1 VIEMAMKRLYWT
13 VPAFLL
19 ACLAVLGWTSI
30 KPVWAGPAVALDA
43 AHGGSD
49 AGLKAGSETEKDWN
63 LKFVKALQKA
73 LAGFDVN
80 VIVVRKG
87 DDTIDPGKRQ
97 STLNTSGIS
106 AAVIVHVDRDKTGT
120 QNGPLL
126 VVEPPTRS
134 DGMGGGEIPRWGFIS
149 LYQFRNS
156 LKLAKAIASS
166 LEIAPVLN
174 TLSDSR
180 GLGGETPSTDGRVF
194 CLPHQNLRYLTVPS
208 VVLTPLF
215 LTSKSD
221 LAKFSKPEAMEDF
234 AAKVAKG
241 LANYFQVSQ

>member
-1 VIEMAMKRLYWT
+1 VIEMAMRRFYLT
-13 VPAFLL
+13 GPVFLF
-19 ACLAVLGWTSI
+19 ACLAVFGWSLFNQ
-30 KPVWAGPAVALDA
+30 VWAGPAVALDA
-43 AHGGSD
+43 AHGGAD
-49 AGLKAGSETEKDWN
+49 AGLKAGSETEKEWN

-87 DDTIDPGKRQ
+87 DEGIEPQKRQ
-97 STLNTSGIS
+97 AALNTSGAS
-106 AAVIVHVDRDKTGT
+106 AAVIIHVDREKTGT

-134 DGMGGGEIPRWGFIS
+134 DGMGGGEISRWGFIS

-156 LKLAKAIASS
+156 LRLAKAIGLS
-166 LEIAPVLN
+166 LGIALELN
-174 TLSDSR
+174 SLSDSR
-180 GLGGETPSTDGRVF
+180 GLGGETPSPNGRIF
-194 CLPHQNLRYLTVPS
+194 CLPHQDLRYLTVPS

-221 LAKFSKPEAMEDF
+221 LAKFSKPEEMDDF

-241 LANYFQVSQ
+241 LASYFQVSQ